1 MRKRIAA
8 YSWAIAGSW
17 ALRNHVRCAGYLP
30 SVCCPPRVEIANA
43 SAALAHPLFPMILF
57 DFPTDN
63 PVRLGYDLIC
73 QEMEVCNLAALT
85 LSANGSWPTVQGTLS
100 IKTAFNGAE
109 TYVVDGRQLRVG
121 GGQFLILNEGQRY
134 SGFVEQSAPV
144 ESFSIFFRPGFFEE
158 AFRVATTPTER
169 LLDDP
174 QSVPH
179 GAISFIER
187 MYDHEAGVWPM
198 LDRLRNQLHAGKPER
213 TWLEE
218 QFHQMAGALV
228 GVQHELRHE
237 RQRIPMVRAATRAEL
252 HRRLSQGRDFIA
264 SSFADPIT
272 VRRCRPRRCGCATPL
287 PAVVPRSL
295 WDHPA
300 PIPHPRPAAPR
311 CAIADGGEYR
321 RGRCLLP
328 SRFRKPKFLQLVV
341 PAAFR
346 SSARRL
352 SRRRHGKKAKR
363 TGGERVRE

>member
-8 YSWAIAGSW
+8 YSWAIAGIW
-17 ALRNHVRCAGYLP
+17 ALRNHGRCAGYLP
-30 SVCCPPRVEIANA
+30 SVCCPPRVPIAKA
-43 SAALAHPLFPMILF
+43 GAALAYPLFPMILF

-63 PVRLGYDLIC
+63 PVRLGYGLIC

-174 QSVPH
+174 QSFPH

-187 MYDHEAGVWPM
+187 MYDREAGVWPM

-228 GVQHELRHE
+228 GVQQELRRE

-264 SSFADPIT
+264 SSFANPIT
-272 VRRCRPRRCGCATPL
+272 VADAARAAAVAPHHFLRLFRAAFGITPHQYLTRVRLRHAAQLLTEEGMGVAAACYQVGFESPSSFSLLFRRHFGIP
-287 PAVVPRSL
+287 PAGYR
-295 WDHPA
+295 
-300 PIPHPRPAAPR
+300 AAVT
-311 CAIADGGEYR
+311 G
-321 RGRCLLP
+321 
-328 SRFRKPKFLQLVV
+328 RKPSE
-341 PAAFR
+341 P
-346 SSARRL
+346 
-352 SRRRHGKKAKR
+352 
-363 TGGERVRE
+363 GERVRE